1 MVVNARNG
9 RVFLTQARETQGAW
23 QRFAGLMLATLA
35 QGEGVVFRPARG
47 VHTHFMRM
55 PIDLVFL
62 DSANRVSAIR
72 DAMPP
77 WRIDLRC
84 ADAVIEANA
93 GAASTAD
100 VRVGDELRF
109 EPK

>member
-23 QRFAGLMLATLA
+23 QRFVGLMFATLS

-62 DSANRVSAIR
+62 DRENRVCAIR

-77 WRIDLRC
+77 WRIEPRR
-84 ADAVIEANA
+84 AAAVIEANA
-93 GAASTAD
+93 GAASAAD
-100 VRVGDELRF
+100 VRLGDELRF
-109 EPK
+109 EAG